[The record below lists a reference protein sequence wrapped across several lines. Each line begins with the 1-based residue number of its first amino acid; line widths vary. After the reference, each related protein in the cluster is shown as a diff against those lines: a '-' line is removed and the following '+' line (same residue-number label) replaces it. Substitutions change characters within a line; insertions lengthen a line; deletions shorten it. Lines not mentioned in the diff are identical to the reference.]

1 MALIRPFDLQFFSQ
15 EKTEPATPRKRRK
28 TREEGKTAKSQD
40 LGAAVVILAGLLFL
54 RVFVGPFGESMKGH
68 LVTMLRAAGD
78 RAFLAEGWAWLLGVE
93 ALKDYLIIWLP
104 LGLSCAVVAL
114 AITVYQVGFFI
125 TAKPLELKLDRL
137 NPLSGLKRIVSL
149 RSLVELCKG
158 LLKAF
163 LFMALLYYALRKD
176 LKRLVAVI
184 ALPLDEGTAEV
195 IEAVWYLGLRF
206 ALLLLTIALF
216 DYLYQRWEFERSIKM
231 SKQEIKDE
239 YKQMEGDPTVKAKLR
254 QIRVERGRKRM
265 MTAVPTATVIITNPT
280 HYAVALKYDGGN
292 MRAPRVVAKGRD
304 LIAAQIRAK
313 AVEHGVTIFSA
324 PPLARAI
331 YFSTELDQEIPA
343 GLYFA
348 VAQVLAYVYQ
358 LRNVRGDARH
368 APQAPTDLDIPP
380 DLARDS

>member
-1 MALIRPFDLQFFSQ
+1 VALIRPFDLQFFSQ

-28 TREEGKTAKSQD
+28 TREDGKTAKSQD

-239 YKQMEGDPTVKAKLR
+239 YKQMEGDPQIKRRIR
-254 QIRVERGRKRM
+254 QKQRELARGRM
-265 MTAVPTATVIITNPT
+265 MQDVPKADVVITNPT
-280 HYAVALKYDGGN
+280 TLAVALRYDRQT
-292 MRAPRVVAKGRD
+292 MEAPQVVAKGKGV
-304 LIAAQIRAK
+304 IARNIREV
-313 AVEHGVTIFSA
+313 AVESDVPIVENKV
-324 PPLARAI
+324 LARAL
-331 YFSTELDQEIPA
+331 YSQVEIGEEVPED
-343 GLYFA
+343 LYRA
-348 VAQVLAYVYQ
+348 VAEVLAFVY
-358 LRNVRGDARH
+358 RIRTGRRPVRPSG
-368 APQAPTDLDIPP
+368 
-380 DLARDS
+380 